1 MPAGESPKQASWK
14 VKYFLLM
21 FKSSNSL
28 YYWTSL
34 VLEGSYLNMSN
45 KFPTRNG
52 FLFIFFK
59 FHFIT
64 AYKSKKN
71 TKNYPTE
78 GTVYPP
84 HYPYEKFTVTP
95 LHRIKATKR
104 EIQCITA

>member
-1 MPAGESPKQASWK
+1 M
-14 VKYFLLM
+14 VFFLL
-21 FKSSNSL
+21 F
-28 YYWTSL
+28 
-34 VLEGSYLNMSN
+34 
-45 KFPTRNG
+45 
-52 FLFIFFK
+52 FFK

-95 LHRIKATKR
+95 LFIGSRPQNVKYSA
-104 EIQCITA
+104 